1 MSEPEKATSSRKIP
15 ILPLLIVLLL
25 LAVAVFGDK
34 GLVQVIKLNSQ
45 KAALEEEIR
54 RLEEANQALREDI
67 QALRS
72 DHRRL
77 EAIARKELG
86 MVREDELI
94 YQFRIREGHSA
105 ASPAGSSPEQTK
117 GAQAAVPTAPE

>member
-1 MSEPEKATSSRKIP
+1 M
-15 ILPLLIVLLL
+15 PLLIVLLL

-45 KAALEEEIR
+45 RAALEDEIR
-54 RLEEANQALREDI
+54 RLEDANQALREEI

-77 EAIARKELG
+77 EAIARREFG

-94 YQFRIREGHSA
+94 YQFRTQEKR
-105 ASPAGSSPEQTK
+105 PAEQGAVVPPEELQ
-117 GAQAAVPTAPE
+117 GGPDLAPAPAQ